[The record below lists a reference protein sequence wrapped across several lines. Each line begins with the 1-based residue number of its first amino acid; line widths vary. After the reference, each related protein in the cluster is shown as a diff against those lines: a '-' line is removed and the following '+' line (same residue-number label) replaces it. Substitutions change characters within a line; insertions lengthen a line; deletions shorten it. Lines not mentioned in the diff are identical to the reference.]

1 MEIVAIE
8 AIALSHSLEEGQGF
22 GSARGTT
29 DARFTTLVRL
39 VHRRVSLRSGGV
51 HEVCGRGD

>member
-39 VHRRVSLRSGGV
+39 ETTDGTIGWGEASPRPGP
-51 HEVCGRGD
+51 